1 MTATRKP
8 AHISARKMAG
18 RRNSR
23 IWHSRQR
30 QPDPWY
36 ATPAGQCRS
45 LDPSSAEFAEIAARY
60 ATEAR
65 Q

>member
-1 MTATRKP
+1 MKRP

-30 QPDPWY
+30 EPDPWY
-36 ATPAGQCRS
+36 ATPASPCRT
-45 LDPSSAEFAEIAARY
+45 LDRDSPEFAEIAARY
-60 ATEAR
+60 RVAS
-65 Q
+65 